1 MNKKQKSEL
10 RDLSIDS
17 LKEESVKLGQEKF
30 KLKAQHAT
38 HQLTET
44 HRLKVASRKLATILT
59 ILHEN
64 MGQKK
69 V

>member
-10 RDLSIDS
+10 RNLSTDL
-17 LKEESVKLGQEKF
+17 LREESFKLGQEEF

-38 HQLTET
+38 HQLTAT
-44 HRLKVASRKLATILT
+44 HRLKVVRRWLATILT
-59 ILHEN
+59 ILHEK

>member
-10 RDLSIDS
+10 RDLSID
-17 LKEESVKLGQEKF
+17 LLREESFKLGQERF

-38 HQLTET
+38 HQLTAT
-44 HRLKVASRKLATILT
+44 HRLKAVRRSLATILT
-59 ILHEN
+59 I

>member
-10 RDLSIDS
+10 RNLSTDL
-17 LKEESVKLGQEKF
+17 LREESFKLGQEKF

-38 HQLTET
+38 HQLTAT
-44 HRLKVASRKLATILT
+44 HRLKAVRRSLATILT

>member
-1 MNKKQKSEL
+1 MNKKERNEL
-10 RDLSIDS
+10 QNLSIES
-17 LKEESVKLGQEKF
+17 LKEECFKLGQEEF

-38 HQLTET
+38 HQLTAT
-44 HRLKVASRKLATILT
+44 HRLKTVRRLLATILT

-64 MGQKK
+64 KGHK